1 MKDYDCNAA
10 LKAMVLNIDEIICL
24 IRQLFDRFHVSH
36 SFKTLNSFRNSVLWV
51 ALNSKAF
58 QKSNVLRTSPR
69 FKYRR
74 TCSQEQLQ
82 NILSYLLKGSIEY
95 YCIFSF
101 TDRIQRR
108 FLKKNDEEPISKNLT
123 SFAKNSSRCLIA
135 TDWISLASKP
145 AKFIFFL
152 GKIKHK

>member
-10 LKAMVLNIDEIICL
+10 LKAMVINVDEIICL
-24 IRQLFDRFHVSH
+24 IRQLFDRFHVSQ

-51 ALNSKAF
+51 ALSSKAF

-74 TCSQEQLQ
+74 TCSQEPLQ
-82 NILSYLLKGSIEY
+82 NIQSYLLKGSIEY
-95 YCIFSF
+95 YCTLSF

-123 SFAKNSSRCLIA
+123 SFAKNSLRCLIV

-145 AKFIFFL
+145 AKFIFFR
-152 GKIKHK
+152 KD